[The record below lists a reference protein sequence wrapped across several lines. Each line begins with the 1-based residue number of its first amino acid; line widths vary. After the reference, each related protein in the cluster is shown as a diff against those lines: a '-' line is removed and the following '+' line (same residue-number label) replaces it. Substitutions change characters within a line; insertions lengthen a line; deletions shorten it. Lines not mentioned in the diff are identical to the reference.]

1 MIQYNTV
8 QYCNIAIKMFIQRLE
23 NLCNCTEHLENFKG
37 PRKCVGLS
45 QNASIYLQ
53 KDNFKNDL
61 EFCLK
66 ISNTYRSC
74 CFRKVGETS
83 LRDFACVHLSLV
95 DGADI
100 LLIYFRRSTEVN
112 SVMIFL
118 SSSFE

>member
-1 MIQYNTV
+1 MVI
-8 QYCNIAIKMFIQRLE
+8 RRPE
-23 NLCNCTEHLENFKG
+23 NLCNCAEHLENFKG
-37 PRKCVGLS
+37 PRECVGLS

-66 ISNTYRSC
+66 IRIHTGHAVSV
-74 CFRKVGETS
+74 KVGEAS

-112 SVMIFL
+112 SVMI
-118 SSSFE
+118 SFE